1 MMRQI
6 EHDEWGTVKVNTI
19 RLKNLKSVQEKEPEH
34 DDEGDEG
41 GASGR
46 LAMAELIEMKI
57 GKGGMVEEVK
67 GKEAARAWDDITGT
81 KLDPEAV
88 KAARIEE
95 IGYVKKH
102 EVCSKVND
110 SACRLG
116 KR

>member
-1 MMRQI
+1 M
-6 EHDEWGTVKVNTI
+6 
-19 RLKNLKSVQEKEPEH
+19 QEKEPEH

-88 KAARIEE
+88 KAARMEE

-102 EVCSKVND
+102 EVYSKVKR
-110 SACRLG
+110 SSLPLG
-116 KR
+116 QKVIKVR